1 MAQVD
6 LVGPCGHRAVE
17 ENHFLRQASL
27 LVEAPQVEKQV
38 LGTSDRERRDQ
49 HVAAVLVRLFE
60 NAGELGQG
68 LVVVAV
74 IAIAIS
80 GFEQYHIGS

>member
-17 ENHFLRQASL
+17 EHHFLRQASL
-27 LVEAPQVEKQV
+27 LVEAPQVEQQV